1 MSRLPGSNQM
11 FADPEAFWR
20 LQGLSLIAGV
30 DEVGR
35 GPLAGPVVAA
45 AVILPDGARL
55 PGLADSKSLTPESRA
70 ALDQEI
76 RAAALCLVIREQSP
90 RQIESLGIL
99 KAALKAMAQAVQALT
114 PTPQIVLVDGNQP
127 LPFAF
132 PQQSVIKGDA
142 LCPSISAASIVAKV
156 YRDGLMERLHQ
167 RYPQYN
173 FARHKGY
180 ATAEHLEA
188 LRCWGPCELHR
199 RTFRGVKEW
208 LAGPETPLTTDH

>member
-1 MSRLPGSNQM
+1 MSRLPGGRDV

-20 LQGLSLIAGV
+20 LKGLSLIAGV

-45 AVILPDGARL
+45 AVILPDKL
-55 PGLADSKSLTPESRA
+55 KISGLADSKSLSPEARA
-70 ALDQEI
+70 ELDQEI
-76 RAAALCLVIREQSP
+76 RALALGVAVRELGA

-99 KAALKAMAQAVQALT
+99 KAALRTMAQAVAALH
-114 PTPQIVLVDGNQP
+114 PTPQLVLVDGNQP
-127 LPFAF
+127 LPLTF
-132 PQQSVIKGDA
+132 PQQPVIKGDA

-156 YRDGLMERLHQ
+156 YRDTLMERLHQ

-188 LRCWGPCELHR
+188 LRCWGPCDLHR

-208 LAGPETPLTTDH
+208 LEEK

>member
-1 MSRLPGSNQM
+1 MSRLPGSSHV
-11 FADPEAFWR
+11 FADPEGFWR
-20 LQGLSLIAGV
+20 LQGLNLIAGV

-76 RAAALCLVIREQSP
+76 RAAALAFAIRELGA

-114 PTPQIVLVDGNQP
+114 PTPQIVLVDGHQP
-127 LPFAF
+127 LPLTF
-132 PQQSVIKGDA
+132 PQQPVIKGDA
-142 LCPSISAASIVAKV
+142 LCPSISAASILAKV
-156 YRDGLMERLHQ
+156 YRDTLMERLHR

-188 LRCWGPCELHR
+188 LRCWGPCVLHR

-208 LAGPETPLTTDH
+208 LGEE

>member
-1 MSRLPGSNQM
+1 MSRLPGSSDV

-20 LQGLSLIAGV
+20 LKGLSLIAGV

-45 AVILPDGARL
+45 AVILSEKVKI
-55 PGLADSKSLTPESRA
+55 PGLADSKTLSPEVRA
-70 ALDQEI
+70 ELDQAI
-76 RAAALCLVIREQSP
+76 RAAALAVAVRELSA

-99 KAALKAMAQAVQALT
+99 KAALRAMAQAVAALN
-114 PTPQIVLVDGNQP
+114 PTPQLVLVDGNQP
-127 LPFAF
+127 LPLTF
-132 PQQSVIKGDA
+132 PQQPVIKGDA

-156 YRDGLMERLHQ
+156 YRDTLMERLHQ

-188 LRCWGPCELHR
+188 LRCWGPCDLHR

-208 LAGPETPLTTDH
+208 VGEKEE

>member
-1 MSRLPGSNQM
+1 M
-11 FADPEAFWR
+11 
-20 LQGLSLIAGV
+20 
-30 DEVGR
+30 
-35 GPLAGPVVAA
+35 
-45 AVILPDGARL
+45 AVRELGA
-55 PGLADSKSLTPESRA
+55 
-70 ALDQEI
+70 
-76 RAAALCLVIREQSP
+76 

-99 KAALKAMAQAVQALT
+99 KAALRAMAQAVAALH
-114 PTPQIVLVDGNQP
+114 PTPQLVLVDGNQP
-127 LPFAF
+127 LPLTF
-132 PQQSVIKGDA
+132 PQQPVIKGDA

-156 YRDGLMERLHQ
+156 YRDTLMERLHQ

-208 LAGPETPLTTDH
+208 LEKK

>member
-1 MSRLPGSNQM
+1 MNRLPGGSDV

-20 LQGLSLIAGV
+20 LKGLSLIAGV

-45 AVILPDGARL
+45 AVILSEDCRIS
-55 PGLADSKSLTPESRA
+55 GLADSKCLTPEVRA
-70 ALDQEI
+70 ELDREI
-76 RAAALCLVIREQSP
+76 RAAALALAVRELGA

-99 KAALKAMAQAVQALT
+99 KAALRAMAQAVQALR
-114 PTPQIVLVDGNQP
+114 PTPQLVLVDGNQP
-127 LPFAF
+127 LPLTF
-132 PQQSVIKGDA
+132 PQQPVIKGDA

-156 YRDGLMERLHQ
+156 YRDTLMERLHQ

-188 LRCWGPCELHR
+188 LRCWGPCDLHR

-208 LAGPETPLTTDH
+208 LEGK